1 MTAINLTFTTAM
13 ERVFVRLTP
22 AMLVFLLAL
31 LPLSALAGEFT
42 CTAVGYHAHPA
53 DCSQFYRCTEAT
65 YITIIAAWMTAAV
78 SSIPALLSSPV

>member
-1 MTAINLTFTTAM
+1 MTAFNLLFTTAT

-22 AMLVFLLAL
+22 AMLVLLLALL
-31 LPLSALAGEFT
+31 LPLSALAGEFS

-65 YITIIAAWMTAAV
+65 YITIAAWITA
-78 SSIPALLSSPV
+78 SSP